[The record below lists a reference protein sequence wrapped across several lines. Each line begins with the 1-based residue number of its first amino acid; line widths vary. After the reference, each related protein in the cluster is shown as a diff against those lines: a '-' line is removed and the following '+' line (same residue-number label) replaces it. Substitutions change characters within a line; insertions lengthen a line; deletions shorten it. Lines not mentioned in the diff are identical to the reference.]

1 MPCQGGRGRPSPC
14 ALPPR
19 RPTRRWGNSRV
30 WGWGSTRGAPCT
42 RWAQPVRRCAAPP
55 RARGPKLAAARHR
68 ACDRADN
75 PLHMVL
81 EGQTLYGEQHQKQK
95 NQELGPCFHA
105 NRATLLC
112 RERAAT
118 CRDAVD
124 GLPDVEHILARKGNR
139 ARTLED
145 FACRRFRVQCRIKTC
160 IWAKGSYLRKAPG
173 CMQL

>member
-1 MPCQGGRGRPSPC
+1 MCPAAAPADETLGEFAGLGM
-14 ALPPR
+14 
-19 RPTRRWGNSRV
+19 GIHE
-30 WGWGSTRGAPCT
+30 RGALYKVGPART
-42 RWAQPVRRCAAPP
+42 PLRRAATGAWPSL
-55 RARGPKLAAARHR
+55 KLAAARHR